1 MENAPEIKASL
12 LIVEDE
18 EAVRESLRAVLECD
32 GYHCDGAE
40 NGTRALEMVSQQFY
54 NIMLV
59 DYRLPDMNGL
69 EFIKQALVISKD
81 SVPLI
86 VTGCSSLEIAL
97 EGMRAGAHD
106 YLVKPVGLD
115 ELKKNLEGI
124 LQEREVFLK
133 GKTRFQEVIKEIK
146 PADEKAI
153 ERIIDETG
161 QAAGSSGG
169 FMHKFMALFKP

>member
-40 NGTRALEMVSQQFY
+40 NGTRALEMVTQQFY

-69 EFIKQALVISKD
+69 EFHKAGPGHFKRFHPAHPFTGLF
-81 SVPLI
+81 VP
-86 VTGCSSLEIAL
+86 
-97 EGMRAGAHD
+97 
-106 YLVKPVGLD
+106 
-115 ELKKNLEGI
+115 
-124 LQEREVFLK
+124 
-133 GKTRFQEVIKEIK
+133 
-146 PADEKAI
+146 
-153 ERIIDETG
+153 
-161 QAAGSSGG
+161 
-169 FMHKFMALFKP
+169 